1 MFHQDMESREHL
13 MLLRSSSRLP
23 PAAVFPCATN
33 AAACAVS
40 NAALSSMI
48 NVSLSLRS
56 SSQRLL
62 ALPAL
67 NVAHMS
73 AVVETTSYN

>member
-1 MFHQDMESREHL
+1 

-23 PAAVFPCATN
+23 PAAASPCATN
-33 AAACAVS
+33 VAACAVS
-40 NAALSSMI
+40 SAALSSMT
-48 NVSLSLRS
+48 NVSLSSRS

-67 NVAHMS
+67 NVAHMY
-73 AVVETTSYN
+73 AVVETTSYNKKI